1 MATPTCF
8 NLIFLGKLNLSILTQ
23 IVTLID
29 LTLLSLFIPTFFLVS
44 VTPGLCMTLAMTLG
58 MSIGIRKTLWMM
70 YGELLG
76 VASVAIA
83 TVIGVSSIMT
93 QYPAVFSILKWL
105 GGAYLVWVGINMW
118 RSKGKLAL
126 TTEVSESPSVSG
138 RELFNQ
144 GFITAIANPK
154 GWAFMASLLPPFINT
169 ELALAPQMSVLL
181 AVILVSEFVCMM
193 LYASGGKS
201 LAKLLSQGNKVTL
214 LNRVSGSLMMLVGLW
229 LAVS

>member
-1 MATPTCF
+1 
-8 NLIFLGKLNLSILTQ
+8 
-23 IVTLID
+23 
-29 LTLLSLFIPTFFLVS
+29 
-44 VTPGLCMTLAMTLG
+44 MTLAMTLG
-58 MSIGIRKTLWMM
+58 MSIGVRKTLWMM

-83 TVIGVSSIMT
+83 AVIGVSSIMT
-93 QYPAVFSILKWL
+93 QYPAVFSVLKWI
-105 GGAYLVWVGINMW
+105 GGAYLIWVGINMW

-126 TTEVSESPSVSG
+126 SSATSQIPQVSD

-154 GWAFMASLLPPFINT
+154 GWAFMASLLPPFINPD
-169 ELALAPQMSVLL
+169 LSLVPQMSVLL

-201 LAKLLSQGNKVTL
+201 LAKLLSQNDKVSW
-214 LNRVSGSLMMLVGLW
+214 LNRVSGSLMMLVGVW
-229 LAVS
+229 LAIS